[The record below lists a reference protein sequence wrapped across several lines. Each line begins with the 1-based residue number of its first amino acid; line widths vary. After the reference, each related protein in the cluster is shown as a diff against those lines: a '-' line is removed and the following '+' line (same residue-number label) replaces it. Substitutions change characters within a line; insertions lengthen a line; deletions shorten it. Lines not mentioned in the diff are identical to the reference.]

1 MKRLPI
7 PKLKITEE
15 MKERQLKLRKFLR
28 GIPEVTYKEIRP
40 IGFSIDTSTIPKNK
54 IEEFLKIANSINSS

>member
-1 MKRLPI
+1 MKRFPM

-15 MKERQLKLRKFLR
+15 MKERQLKLRQFLR
-28 GIPEVTYKEIRP
+28 GIPEVTYKELRP

-54 IEEFLKIANSINSS
+54 VEEFLKIANSINSS